1 MNAEIKFNPSLS
13 AAVAAQGTAANEQP
27 NVSQEKQVTPLLG
40 GENVKISSG
49 AMSDLEKLVA
59 QLKTKSEDARNS
71 VTQLRFSAVMSALDA
86 ANVRLTDGQAE
97 AFAAIAE
104 QERIKASLET
114 ELSTICSNYGISSK
128 DSASVVMDMVIS
140 SLEQAVERAVQEG
153 KDHNET
159 VAKTK
164 EKLEIEQAKL
174 DRLENA
180 EKKDEA
186 AIAAAKEAVSEAQGA
201 YDEATAVA
209 AGDAKAIADAQS
221 ALKQAKDN
229 AGKVAELQAGIAAAS
244 EAISKAA
251 EVIGSEKLN
260 EIAVALSKTAE
271 GADISDAR
279 VSNAEREKEAAKEI
293 AFDPLNV
300 IRESLDKIDEAILRT
315 IDENQQLKA

>member
-1 MNAEIKFNPSLS
+1 MNAEIKFNPSTS
-13 AAVAAQGTAANEQP
+13 AAVAAQGTTANEQSSA
-27 NVSQEKQVTPLLG
+27 SQEKQVAPLLG
-40 GENVKISSG
+40 GENVKITSG

-59 QLKTKSEDARNS
+59 RLKTESEDARNS

-209 AGDAKAIADAQS
+209 AGDSKAISDAQS
-221 ALKQAKDN
+221 ALEKAKAD
-229 AGKVAELQAGIAAAS
+229 AGQIAELQAGIEEAS
-244 EAISKAA
+244 AEISKASA
-251 EVIGSEKLN
+251 AIGSEKLS

-271 GADISDAR
+271 GTDASDTR
-279 VSNAEREKEAAKEI
+279 VSNSEREKDAKKEI
-293 AFDPLNV
+293 AFDPLNA

-315 IDENQQLKA
+315 VEENQQLKA